1 MQLRLPCPRESK
13 RQRTLRVGAR
23 SYAQNPPSAR
33 TGRVSDRLRSCREIR
48 AVSGPIPEVYPEP
61 MDVRAKDLLIIIPA
75 YNEQGRV
82 GYVIGDVKS
91 ALPGAD
97 VLVVDDGSTDGTAED
112 AMRAGATVL
121 SLPVNSGYGVALQT
135 GYKFGVREGYAKI
148 GQIDGDGQ
156 HRAEYL
162 TAMLEAL
169 ERQDADLIVGSRFLG
184 GDDHYKPS
192 FARAV
197 GIGLFAHLTS
207 SITHEQISDPTSGF
221 QLMRSR
227 VARLFCSDVYP
238 TDYPDADVLILL
250 HRTGYRVREV
260 PVQMRP
266 SPGKSMHSGHSSP
279 YYVYKMLLSIF
290 VTLLRRGVKVIPQ
303 AKLAP

>member
-1 MQLRLPCPRESK
+1 
-13 RQRTLRVGAR
+13 
-23 SYAQNPPSAR
+23 
-33 TGRVSDRLRSCREIR
+33 
-48 AVSGPIPEVYPEP
+48 
-61 MDVRAKDLLIIIPA
+61 MDVRGEDLLIIIPA

-82 GYVIGDVKS
+82 DKVIEDVKS
-91 ALPGAD
+91 ALPRVD
-97 VLVVDDGSTDGTAED
+97 VLVVDDGSTDGTVAD
-112 AMRAGATVL
+112 AVGAGATVL

-135 GYKFGVREGYAKI
+135 GYKFGVRAGYAKI

-169 ERQDADLIVGSRFLG
+169 EQQDADVIVGSRFLG
-184 GDDHYKPS
+184 EDGHYKPS
-192 FARAV
+192 PARAI
-197 GIGLFAHLTS
+197 GIGLFAHLAS
-207 SITHEQISDPTSGF
+207 SITHEHISDPTSGF

-238 TDYPDADVLILL
+238 TDYPDADILILL
-250 HRTGYRVREV
+250 HRTGYRVREI

-266 SPGKSMHSGHSSP
+266 SPGRSMHSGNSSP

-290 VTLLRRGVKVIPQ
+290 VILLRRGAKVIPQ
-303 AKLAP
+303 AKLAPP

>member
-1 MQLRLPCPRESK
+1 
-13 RQRTLRVGAR
+13 
-23 SYAQNPPSAR
+23 
-33 TGRVSDRLRSCREIR
+33 
-48 AVSGPIPEVYPEP
+48 
-61 MDVRAKDLLIIIPA
+61 MDVHSDSIEIGRGRKVHGEDLLIIIPA

-82 GYVIGDVKS
+82 GHVIGDVKS

-97 VLVVDDGSTDGTAED
+97 VLVVDDGSTDGTAAD
-112 AMRAGATVL
+112 AMQAGATVL

-135 GYKFGVREGYAKI
+135 GYKFGVRAGYAII
-148 GQIDGDGQ
+148 GQIDADGQ

-169 ERQDADLIVGSRFLG
+169 EQQGADLIVGSRFLG
-184 GDDHYKPS
+184 HDDHYKPS
-192 FARAV
+192 LARAV
-197 GIGLFAHLTS
+197 GIGLFANLTS
-207 SITHEQISDPTSGF
+207 LITHEQVSDPTSGF

-250 HRTGYRVREV
+250 HRTGYRVCEI
-260 PVQMRP
+260 PVHMRP

-290 VTLLRRGVKVIPQ
+290 VTLLRRGVKVVPQ

>member
-1 MQLRLPCPRESK
+1 
-13 RQRTLRVGAR
+13 
-23 SYAQNPPSAR
+23 
-33 TGRVSDRLRSCREIR
+33 
-48 AVSGPIPEVYPEP
+48 
-61 MDVRAKDLLIIIPA
+61 MDVRGEDLLVIIPA

-82 GYVIGDVKS
+82 GQVIGDVKS

-97 VLVVDDGSTDGTAED
+97 VLVVDDGSTDSTVADAEQ
-112 AMRAGATVL
+112 AGATVL

-135 GYKFGVREGYAKI
+135 GYKFGVRAGYAKI
-148 GQIDGDGQ
+148 AQIDADGQ

-162 TAMLEAL
+162 TRMLEAL
-169 ERQDADLIVGSRFLG
+169 EQQDADLIVGSRFLG
-184 GDDHYKPS
+184 DDGHYKPS

-250 HRTGYRVREV
+250 HRTGYRVREI

-266 SPGKSMHSGHSSP
+266 SPGKSMHSGHTGP

>member
-1 MQLRLPCPRESK
+1 M
-13 RQRTLRVGAR
+13 
-23 SYAQNPPSAR
+23 
-33 TGRVSDRLRSCREIR
+33 
-48 AVSGPIPEVYPEP
+48 
-61 MDVRAKDLLIIIPA
+61 KDLLIIIPA

-82 GYVIGDVKS
+82 GHVIRDVHG

-112 AMRAGATVL
+112 AMQAGATVL

-135 GYKFGVREGYAKI
+135 GYKFGVREDYATI
-148 GQIDGDGQ
+148 GQIDADGQ

-169 ERQDADLIVGSRFLG
+169 EQQDADLIIGSRFLG
-184 GDDHYKPS
+184 EDGHYKPS

-207 SITHEQISDPTSGF
+207 SITHEHISDPTSGF

-250 HRTGYRVREV
+250 HRTGYRVREI

-266 SPGKSMHSGHSSP
+266 SPGKSMHSGHTGP

-290 VTLLRRGVKVIPQ
+290 VTLLRRGTKVIPQ

>member
-1 MQLRLPCPRESK
+1 MH
-13 RQRTLRVGAR
+13 TLAGHTAEAHERPG
-23 SYAQNPPSAR
+23 
-33 TGRVSDRLRSCREIR
+33 E
-48 AVSGPIPEVYPEP
+48 
-61 MDVRAKDLLIIIPA
+61 DLLIIIPA

-82 GYVIGDVKS
+82 GQVIAEVKS

-97 VLVVDDGSTDGTAED
+97 VLVVNDGSTDATAAD
-112 AMRAGATVL
+112 AAQAGAAVL

-135 GYKFGVREGYAKI
+135 GYKFGVRAGYATI

-156 HRAEYL
+156 HRPEYL
-162 TAMLEAL
+162 TEMLQAL
-169 ERQDADLIVGSRFLG
+169 ERHDADLIVGSRFLG
-184 GDDHYKPS
+184 RDGHYKPS
-192 FARAV
+192 LARTL
-197 GIGLFAHLTS
+197 GIGLFARLAS
-207 SITHEQISDPTSGF
+207 LVTHERVSDPTSGF

-250 HRTGYRVREV
+250 HRTGYRVLEI

-266 SPGKSMHSGHSSP
+266 SPGKSMHSGHTGP

-290 VTLLRRGVKVIPQ
+290 VTLLRRGVKVVPQ

>member
-1 MQLRLPCPRESK
+1 
-13 RQRTLRVGAR
+13 
-23 SYAQNPPSAR
+23 
-33 TGRVSDRLRSCREIR
+33 
-48 AVSGPIPEVYPEP
+48 
-61 MDVRAKDLLIIIPA
+61 MDVRGEDLLVIIPA

-82 GYVIGDVKS
+82 GQVIGDVKS

-97 VLVVDDGSTDGTAED
+97 VLVVDDGSTDSTVVDAEQ
-112 AMRAGATVL
+112 AGATVL

-135 GYKFGVREGYAKI
+135 GYKFGVRAGYAKI
-148 GQIDGDGQ
+148 AQIDADGQ

-162 TAMLEAL
+162 TRMLEAL
-169 ERQDADLIVGSRFLG
+169 EQQDADLIVGSRFLG
-184 GDDHYKPS
+184 DDGHYKPS

-250 HRTGYRVREV
+250 HRTGYRVREI

-266 SPGKSMHSGHSSP
+266 SPGKSMHSGHTGP